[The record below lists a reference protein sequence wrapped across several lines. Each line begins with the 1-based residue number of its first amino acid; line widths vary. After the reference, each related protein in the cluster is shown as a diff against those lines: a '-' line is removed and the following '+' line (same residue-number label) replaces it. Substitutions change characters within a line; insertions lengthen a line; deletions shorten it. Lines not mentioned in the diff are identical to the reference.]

1 MSVEVVYPVAPP
13 RIVVTDSYHPLQ
25 REQEM
30 EMEIQRAGP
39 SWTSNVVDSDSSHFL
54 SVPGARWSFEIEK
67 MLDVFPPPPT
77 YPKGTCGVCKED
89 VSGPDAFLIPD
100 CAHVFCK
107 DCLKQWTITSIDG
120 RRYPVLCPVC
130 MVADR
135 TSKNCTPSLL
145 ITAAE
150 H

>member
-1 MSVEVVYPVAPP
+1 MSVEVVHPVVPP

-25 REQEM
+25 QEQEM
-30 EMEIQRAGP
+30 EAQRAGP
-39 SWTSNVVDSDSSHFL
+39 SWATTVDLDSSHFL
-54 SVPGARWSFEIEK
+54 SVPGGHWSFEIEK
-67 MLDVFPPPPT
+67 MLDVLPPPPS

-89 VSGPDAFLIPD
+89 VSGPGAFLIPD

-107 DCLKQWTITSIDG
+107 DCLRQWTITNIEG

-135 TSKNCTPSLL
+135 TAKNCMQLDDLL
-145 ITAAE
+145 TAAE
-150 H
+150 N